1 MKYLIFLSIVFLAG
15 CRPPASYESK
25 LSKEDI
31 KECRLWSDYCGC
43 VGVKASSQENNC
55 TQTTEQL
62 NLILGGAMA
71 ECEMKNRV
79 DKGGIK

>member
-1 MKYLIFLSIVFLAG
+1 MRHKRL
-15 CRPPASYESK
+15 K
-25 LSKEDI
+25 LSALLLLVI
-31 KECRLWSDYCGC
+31 GLTGLQAQTMY
-43 VGVKASSQENNC
+43 VKENNG